1 MGGFSARARLFF
13 FFFLFFTCT
22 NRMFHADPFP
32 LLAPRGECFCPEC
45 CLFPAPEGSKSC
57 FVPSVEEGGL
67 FHARILEES
76 LRDPGVPCAEVE
88 PWPLMNR
95 IGPRKEIIIL
105 YTIFTPEKRE
115 EFCTLLCFLTPSCA
129 IFFYVVVVSL
139 DPGPLR
145 AEICLPSLTPE

>member
-1 MGGFSARARLFF
+1 
-13 FFFLFFTCT
+13 
-22 NRMFHADPFP
+22 MFHADPFP

-57 FVPSVEEGGL
+57 FVPGVEEGGL

-95 IGPRKEIIIL
+95 IGPRKEIIIIN
-105 YTIFTPEKRE
+105 TIFTPEKGKSSAH
-115 EFCTLLCFLTPSCA
+115 SCV
-129 IFFYVVVVSL
+129 F
-139 DPGPLR
+139 
-145 AEICLPSLTPE
+145 